1 MITAV
6 YTKEK
11 INRKFL
17 LGVLPSLSFLFFTI
31 NVVKMYIKMGTD
43 TILLWLATM
52 DYYLLL
58 YFVWAIYVTLL
69 SLVNKKATINKVLA
83 FKTQNYLER
92 LFSLFCGYGTA
103 ISMWS

>member
-1 MITAV
+1 MTAV
-6 YTKEK
+6 YNKEK

-52 DYYLLL
+52 DY
-58 YFVWAIYVTLL
+58 
-69 SLVNKKATINKVLA
+69 
-83 FKTQNYLER
+83 
-92 LFSLFCGYGTA
+92 
-103 ISMWS
+103 